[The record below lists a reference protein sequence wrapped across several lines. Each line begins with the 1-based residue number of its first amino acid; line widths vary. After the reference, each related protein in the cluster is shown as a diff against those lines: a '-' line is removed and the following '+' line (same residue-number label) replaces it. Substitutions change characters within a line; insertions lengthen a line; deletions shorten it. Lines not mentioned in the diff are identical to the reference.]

1 MNTLI
6 KDLYPSKAQYIK
18 GENVDIMLELA
29 NGGSMESVFLVELRV
44 SFLSELI
51 STFKKEI
58 ALQSKEYKKVTMEL
72 QSYND
77 DFRGYGVDIFV
88 WQEGSLI
95 DTRSTSFDVVADWR
109 KAARYGFLSDFNAS
123 DEGDSTDVECLSK
136 LHLNMIQFYD
146 WMYRHDN
153 LIPEGDIFTDL
164 MGRELSY
171 KVVKEKISLCQK
183 LGMKT
188 FAYGAVYA
196 ASKDFFEQHKDWAL
210 YGSSG
215 NPLSLSETFYIMNIS
230 IDSPWHKH
238 IIEQYENAIHKANFD
253 GIHMDTYGFPKSAV
267 SRLNGIKRI
276 ERLQEHFPML
286 IDNTKHALNAI
297 KPDNGL
303 IFNNVGNWPVAL
315 TAGVVDAIYI
325 EVWNPYER
333 YHHIQQL
340 IREAKAADANKPVV
354 LAAYLKPFQM
364 KDDEGV
370 KGAEAA
376 MRILTAAIVSNGGYH
391 LVLGESRGI
400 LTQGY
405 YAAYSKLKDEFFSIV
420 RSYYDFIV
428 RYSNIFYDNEL
439 TDVSMTHL
447 CGDNE
452 EYIVETNDFSTYGEP
467 DKVWVTVKEK
477 SNLKYINFVNL
488 KGNLE
493 DYWNKGK
500 FEPIIKKDLRIDL
513 EIQKEVK
520 AVYAASPDY
529 GMGRPTLL
537 EYDIVDGIRSKKLS
551 IVMPDIYYWS
561 ILVVEFHENSEEE
574 MRL

>member
-1 MNTLI
+1 MNTVI
-6 KDLYPSKAQYIK
+6 RDLYPSKAQYIK
-18 GENVDIMLELA
+18 GENVDIILELV
-29 NGGSMESVFLVELRV
+29 NTGSMESIFMVELRV

-51 STFKKEI
+51 SIHQKKI
-58 ALQSKEYKKVTMEL
+58 TLQPKEYKTVSMEL
-72 QSYND
+72 ESYKD
-77 DFRGYGVDIFV
+77 DFRGYGVDIFLYK
-88 WQEGSLI
+88 EGSLV
-95 DTRSTSFDVVADWR
+95 DTNSTSFDVVDDWR
-109 KAARYGFLSDFNAS
+109 KAARYGFLCDFNAS
-123 DEGDSTDVECLSK
+123 DEGDSTDVESLSK

-153 LIPEGDIFTDL
+153 LIPKEDIFTDL

-196 ASKDFFEQHKDWAL
+196 ASRDFFEQHKDWAL

-215 NPLSLSETFYIMNIS
+215 NPLSLGETFYIMNIS

-238 IIEQYENAIHKANFD
+238 IIEQYKDTICEAKFD
-253 GIHMDTYGFPKSAV
+253 GIHMDTYGFPKIAV
-267 SRLNGIKRI
+267 SRLNGVEKI
-276 ERLQEHFPML
+276 ENLQDHFPIL

-303 IFNNVGNWPVAL
+303 IFNNVGNWPVAS
-315 TAGVVDAIYI
+315 TAGAVDVIYI

-354 LAAYLKPFQM
+354 LAAYLKPFDT
-364 KDDEGV
+364 KDEEAI

-376 MRILTAAIVSNGGYH
+376 MRILTAVIVSNGGYH
-391 LVLGESRGI
+391 LVLGENGGI

-405 YAAYSKLKDEFFSIV
+405 YAAYSKLNDEFFSIV
-420 RSYYDFIV
+420 RHYYDFMI
-428 RYSNIFYDNEL
+428 RYMNIFYDKEL

-477 SNLKYINFVNL
+477 PNLKYISFVNL
-488 KGNLE
+488 IGNLE

-500 FEPIIKKDLRIDL
+500 SEPIIKKGLRIDL
-513 EIQKEVK
+513 EIQKKIK
-520 AVYAASPDY
+520 AVYVASPEDE
-529 GMGRPTLL
+529 MGRPTVPK
-537 EYDIVDGIRSKKLS
+537 YNIIDGIRSKKLS

-561 ILVVEFHENSEEE
+561 ILVVEFYEESEEE
-574 MRL
+574 TRI